1 MSKSLIEIE
10 NDIVRVCESRNWND
24 TDPNQLISCIMI
36 ELAELA
42 EHYQWQSDFSKID
55 KLNKEEKEELGYE
68 FVDVLFYLL
77 RLAYKSNID
86 IEEYFY
92 KKLPKIMTKKYDKS
106 YKP

>member
-1 MSKSLIEIE
+1 MKSIVEIQ
-10 NDIVRVCESRNWND
+10 NDVLKVCAERDWKNN
-24 TDPNQLISCIMI
+24 DPNQLITSLMI

-42 EHYQWQSDFSKID
+42 EHYQWQNDFSKID
-55 KLNKEEKEELGYE
+55 KLNEDDKQELGFE

-77 RLAYKSNID
+77 RLAHRSNID

-92 KKLPKIMTKKYDKS
+92 KKLPKIKTKKYAND